1 MSSAVGDGC
10 NAISKKTCSTKE
22 QLLSHHQL
30 QWDFTQGAAYYSL
43 MQIELFPCSVCCL
56 VLKCIFFE
64 MWIYVFIFLK
74 DVLATREMW
83 LNFIQSAVHLGKQ
96 PIKQPIVMFVFFFF
110 FFLLCVVLTRWRG
123 FREFDEPKSLWY
135 EKSPTPYSQ
144 WKRVWCGKKL

>member
-43 MQIELFPCSVCCL
+43 MQIVISMQCLLFSLEMYFLWNVNLCIYFFKGRASHKGNGTELHSISCSPRKTTYKATYSDVCL
-56 VLKCIFFE
+56 
-64 MWIYVFIFLK
+64 
-74 DVLATREMW
+74 
-83 LNFIQSAVHLGKQ
+83 
-96 PIKQPIVMFVFFFF
+96 F